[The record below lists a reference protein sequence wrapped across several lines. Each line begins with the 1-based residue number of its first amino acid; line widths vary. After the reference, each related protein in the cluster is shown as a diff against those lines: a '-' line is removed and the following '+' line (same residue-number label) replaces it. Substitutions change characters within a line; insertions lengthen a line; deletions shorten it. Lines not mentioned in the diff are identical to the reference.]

1 MTKDPYN
8 YEAFNEGFRI
18 KELSAFN
25 IPSAI
30 KRRKVNQH
38 MTVYHFKDGSELTI
52 YHAREWA
59 LAHDGKDNRF
69 NASFTLRINARG
81 N

>member
-18 KELSAFN
+18 KDLSAFN
-25 IPSAI
+25 IPTATT
-30 KRRKVNQH
+30 KKKVNQH
-38 MTVYHFKDGSELTI
+38 KTIYTFKDGSALHV
-52 YHAREWA
+52 YHSQQWA
-59 LAHDGKDNRF
+59 LASMGDRRF
-69 NASFTLRINARG
+69 NASFTLKINARG